1 MLSQP
6 EHVFVVKA
14 DLAPSNSKHCGGLL
28 TPYHKRS
35 SLLNSIGEH
44 TSLFWS
50 KKMYNSYFS
59 SSGNHMDTFPSTRN
73 VPQSE
78 DPNRINL
85 NIGWELLSTVNH
97 NYPAPILP

>member
-1 MLSQP
+1 
-6 EHVFVVKA
+6 
-14 DLAPSNSKHCGGLL
+14 
-28 TPYHKRS
+28 
-35 SLLNSIGEH
+35 
-44 TSLFWS
+44 
-50 KKMYNSYFS
+50 
-59 SSGNHMDTFPSTRN
+59 MDTFPSTRN